1 MEFVKA
7 TKYRAKARIA
17 LDGPSGS
24 GKTYTALIAATVL
37 ANGETIAVIDTERGS
52 ASLYADKFEFDVLE
66 LSTYNPQTY
75 VEAIKAAEK
84 ARYSVIVIDSL
95 SHAWEGVDGALE
107 MVDKAAK
114 RSHSNNTYFAWRD
127 VTPIHRQMVDSML
140 QSSAHI
146 IATMR
151 SKTEYVIEDVGGKQV
166 PKKIGMAP
174 IQRPGME
181 YEFTIVGE
189 LDQNH
194 NIVITKSRCDAM
206 TDAVEN
212 KPGAGFWKPLV
223 DWLNSGADAK
233 PPDTTKATPIAYG
246 SQGEIADDQIVDG
259 MVEDAPIKNHK
270 PKDRPAPIAYGPRSD
285 GRPWGAETL
294 ADNLHNAEA
303 RYLKQVHD
311 LNNMVW
317 ADVPDGT
324 SGIRG
329 RMNGAFGKVFADDEA
344 RLAILQYVWNVES
357 SKALSNARM
366 QATLD
371 WLTGKAG
378 DKIVT
383 AEAQSVLD
391 RVRAAADD
399 GVHVTAAG
407 VETAKEEH
415 NG

>member
-140 QSSAHI
+140 QSPAHI

-223 DWLNSGADAK
+223 DWLNSGTEAK
-233 PPDTTKATPIAYG
+233 PPDATKTKPIAYG
-246 SQGEIADDQIVDG
+246 SRGEIADDQIVDG
-259 MVEDAPIKNHK
+259 MVEDAQIENHK
-270 PKDRPAPIAYGPRSD
+270 PQNKTAPIAYGSRSED
-285 GRPWGAETL
+285 RPWSAETL
-294 ADNLHNAEA
+294 ADNLHNAED
-303 RYLKQVHD
+303 RYLKQIKTPEGVE
-311 LNNMVW
+311 W
-317 ADVPDGT
+317 ADIPEGT
-324 SGIRG
+324 SGSRG
-329 RMNGAFGKVFADDEA
+329 RMNGAFSKAFSDDKT
-344 RLAILQYVWNVES
+344 RLAVIQYVWGVGS
-357 SKALSNARM
+357 SKEMSNARI

-371 WLTGKAG
+371 WLTGKNASSE
-378 DKIVT
+378 ILT
-383 AEAQSVLD
+383 AEAHSVLD
-391 RVRAAADD
+391 RMGIAD
-399 GVHVTAAG
+399 GVEPM
-407 VETAKEEH
+407 ETA